1 MCKIYKEVLRLVSE
15 ETEISPI
22 LIQSKSRLEDVVSA
36 RQMVAY
42 FCSKAGMPHSTI
54 AQHLGIT
61 RQAVCQKISTI
72 GDKRMLKSFEFNFKR
87 IEAEFVKLF
96 PDGAS
101 NSQVTRK

>member
-1 MCKIYKEVLRLVSE
+1 MCKIYKEVLYLVSD

-22 LIQSKSRLEDVVSA
+22 LIQSKSRHEDVVSA

-61 RQAVCQKISTI
+61 RQAVCQKIDTI
-72 GDKRMLKSFEFNFKR
+72 NDKRRLKSFDFNFKR
-87 IEAEFVKLF
+87 IEKEFEKLF
-96 PDGAS
+96 
-101 NSQVTRK
+101 